1 MDHSQE
7 EDTAF
12 TLKGPKALPVAEPA
26 NFSLSRAQMDRDM
39 KGFME
44 RASRNEDKKTVST
57 EPAVSPN

>member
-26 NFSLSRAQMDRDM
+26 NFSFSRAQMDRDM
-39 KGFME
+39 KGTGKPE
-44 RASRNEDKKTVST
+44 RRQKDGVD
-57 EPAVSPN
+57 